1 VDVVRYFTRLKAR
14 IMPYLYEAAIVA
26 SREGIPTMR
35 SMVLEFTKD
44 KNCSYLDKQYML
56 GDSLLVAPIFNEESV
71 GEFYLP
77 EGKWTSFFTGK
88 VYEGSKW
95 YSETYDYLSLP
106 LMVKENS
113 IIPLGACE
121 EKPDY
126 DYGDGVELQIYELQD
141 GPGATKTV
149 YGMDGEAELT
159 IKAVRTT
166 DTITISVDAQKSYTV
181 RLMNL
186 QVAEADGAEA
196 VVDGQDTV
204 LKNCKGQMVVKL

>member
-1 VDVVRYFTRLKAR
+1 
-14 IMPYLYEAAIVA
+14 
-26 SREGIPTMR
+26 
-35 SMVLEFTKD
+35 
-44 KNCSYLDKQYML
+44 
-56 GDSLLVAPIFNEESV
+56 
-71 GEFYLP
+71 
-77 EGKWTSFFTGK
+77 
-88 VYEGSKW
+88 
-95 YSETYDYLSLP
+95 
-106 LMVKENS
+106 MVKENS

-126 DYGDGVELQIYELQD
+126 DYADGVELRIYELQE
-141 GPGATKTV
+141 GARASKTV

-166 DTITISVDAQKSYTV
+166 DTITICVDAQKPYSI

-186 QVAEADGAEA
+186 QATDVDGAEA